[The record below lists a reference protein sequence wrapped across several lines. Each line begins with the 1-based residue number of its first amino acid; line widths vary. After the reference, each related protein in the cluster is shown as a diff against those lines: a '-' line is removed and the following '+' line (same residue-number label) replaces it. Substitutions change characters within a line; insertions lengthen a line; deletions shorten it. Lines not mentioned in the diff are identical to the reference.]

1 MTRTLRT
8 LALTCVLAVS
18 ALSAGAQQ
26 PTQPAAPAPAPQPS
40 VTLPPELDRVLRDY
54 EKEWSA
60 GNAAGLAQLF
70 TADGFVMNSGRPAI
84 RGTEDV
90 TALYKTT
97 SGSPL
102 SLRAFAYATSDTVGY
117 IVGGFARDKNSPD
130 GGKFI
135 LLLRRTGRGPW
146 KIAADM
152 DNANRRM
159 GG

>member
-1 MTRTLRT
+1 MIPSLR
-8 LALTCVLAVS
+8 VLAILGLMAVS
-18 ALSAGAQQ
+18 TANAQ
-26 PTQPAAPAPAPQPS
+26 APAQTPAPQPS

-60 GNAAGLAQLF
+60 GNAEGLAKLF
-70 TADGFVMNSGRPAI
+70 TNDGFVMNSGRPAI
-84 RGTEDV
+84 RGTADV

-135 LLLRRTGRGPW
+135 LLLRRSARNAPW

-152 DNANRRM
+152 DNANRRP

>member
-1 MTRTLRT
+1 MISSIRKASYA
-8 LALTCVLAVS
+8 ALT
-18 ALSAGAQQ
+18 ALILGGYSTADAQQ
-26 PTQPAAPAPAPQPS
+26 PAQPAAPTPAPQPS
-40 VTLPPELDRVLRDY
+40 ITLPPELDRVLRDY

-102 SLRAFAYATSDTVGY
+102 SLRAFAYATSDSVGY
-117 IVGGFARDKNSPD
+117 IVGGFARDRNSPD

-152 DNANRRM
+152 DNGNRR
-159 GG
+159 

>member
-1 MTRTLRT
+1 MIPSLRA
-8 LALTCVLAVS
+8 LAILGLMAVS
-18 ALSAGAQQ
+18 TANAQ
-26 PTQPAAPAPAPQPS
+26 APAPASAPQPS

-60 GNAAGLAQLF
+60 GNAEGL
-70 TADGFVMNSGRPAI
+70 MNSGRPAI
-84 RGTEDV
+84 RGTADV

-135 LLLRRTGRGPW
+135 LLLRRSTRNTPW

-152 DNANRRM
+152 DNANRRP